1 MDTTTGRTAGAG
13 GRTTQLA
20 DRAAEAGTRVAA
32 DVGTKV
38 GAELGAD
45 LGKELRESA
54 LLLGLALVVVGLVA
68 LLASSALL
76 LG

>member
-1 MDTTTGRTAGAG
+1 MDTTTTSRTAG

-20 DRAAEAGTRVAA
+20 DRATETGTRVAA

-38 GAELGAD
+38 GADLGAD
-45 LGKELRESA
+45 LGKEIRESA

-68 LLASSALL
+68 VLASTALL

>member
-1 MDTTTGRTAGAG
+1 MDTTTSRTAGG

-20 DRAAEAGTRVAA
+20 DRATETGMRVAA

-38 GAELGAD
+38 GAD
-45 LGKELRESA
+45 LGKEIRESA

-68 LLASSALL
+68 VLASTALL